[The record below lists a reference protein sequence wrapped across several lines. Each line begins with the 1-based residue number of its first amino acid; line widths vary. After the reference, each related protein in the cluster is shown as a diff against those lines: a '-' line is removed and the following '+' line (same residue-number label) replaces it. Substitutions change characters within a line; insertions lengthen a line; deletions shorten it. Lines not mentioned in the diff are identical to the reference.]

1 MSRMNRNVIIKTKK
15 GDCEMGKDTFIRWLC
30 LLEIVQKAEEKA
42 EELKIDLD
50 GIDWVKPVAFKK
62 YMQERF
68 RTMEIDL
75 EADEKKGYV
84 KLEYAYDGVNNNHHT
99 QECH

>member
-1 MSRMNRNVIIKTKK
+1 MNRNVIIKTKK
-15 GDCEMGKDTFIRWLC
+15 GDCEMEKETFIRWLC

>member
-1 MSRMNRNVIIKTKK
+1 MNKKVIIDTKNGK
-15 GDCEMGKDTFIRWLC
+15 CEMEKETFIRWLC

-42 EELKIDLD
+42 EELKLDLD
-50 GIDWVKPVAFKK
+50 KIDWVKPVAFKK

-75 EADEKKGYV
+75 EADEKKGYI
-84 KLEYAYDGVNNNHHT
+84 KLEYGLENINNNHHI
-99 QECH
+99 QEYH

>member
-1 MSRMNRNVIIKTKK
+1 
-15 GDCEMGKDTFIRWLC
+15 MGKETFIRWLC

-42 EELKIDLD
+42 EELKINLD
-50 GIDWVKPVAFKK
+50 GVDWVKPVAFKK

-68 RTMEIDL
+68 KTMEIDL
-75 EADEKKGYV
+75 EADENKGHIKLDYV
-84 KLEYAYDGVNNNHHT
+84 YSEINNNHHT